1 MSKCIITIN
10 RMFGSGGRII
20 GKALAEEL
28 GFKFYDKEL
37 IEMASKEKNIPF
49 DEFAR
54 VDEKKASQWLYPVD
68 YELQMN
74 PEYHFVPM
82 NDVLYDL
89 QKKSILEAADK
100 ENCVIVGRC
109 ADYVLRN
116 KPNVLNVFIHS
127 DMESKVRRVVED
139 YGVESDN
146 VVELINKT
154 DKRRANYYNYYTG
167 MKWGRAENY
176 HLALRTDYI
185 GIDGAVETLIRFIE
199 AKNAEMEKEA
209 AEAK

>member
-1 MSKCIITIN
+1 MSNRVITIN
-10 RMFGSGGRII
+10 RMFGSNGRII

-37 IEMASKEKNIPF
+37 IEMASREKNIPF

-54 VDEKKASQWLYPVD
+54 VDERKASQWLYPVD

-89 QKKSILEAADK
+89 QKKIILEAAEK

-109 ADYVLRN
+109 GNYILQDN
-116 KPNVLNVFIHS
+116 KDKHLSLFIYAPFEDRVKTVIARTGREEKS
-127 DMESKVRRVVED
+127 VRKLVKR
-139 YGVESDN
+139 
-146 VVELINKT
+146 T
-154 DKRRANYYNYYTG
+154 DKERRAYYEYF
-167 MKWGRAENY
+167 
-176 HLALRTDYI
+176 TDTNWLDMLQYDLCI
-185 GIDGAVETLIRFIE
+185 NSSTVSKDEIVEMVKKLI
-199 AKNAEMEKEA
+199 
-209 AEAK
+209 

>member
-1 MSKCIITIN
+1 MKKTIITIS
-10 RMFGSGGRII
+10 RQHGSGGREI
-20 GKALAEEL
+20 GKRVAKEL
-28 GFKFYDKEL
+28 GIAFYDKEL
-37 IEMASKEKNIPF
+37 LTRAAKESGISEELFQSN
-49 DEFAR
+49 
-54 VDEKKASQWLYPVD
+54 DEKPTNSLLYSLSM
-68 YELQMN
+68 YGNTMG
-74 PEYHFVPM
+74 
-82 NDVLYDL
+82 LYDMPL
-89 QKKSILEAADK
+89 NDK
-100 ENCVIVGRC
+100 LFIAQSKTIQNVAEKGPCVIVGRC

>member
-109 ADYVLRN
+109 GNYILKDYKDKHIQPVG
-116 KPNVLNVFIHS
+116 VCEIFIISTALFVSALH
-127 DMESKVRRVVED
+127 
-139 YGVESDN
+139 
-146 VVELINKT
+146 
-154 DKRRANYYNYYTG
+154 
-167 MKWGRAENY
+167 
-176 HLALRTDYI
+176 HLANTLFLTSGTGHYRFHSLLKRC
-185 GIDGAVETLIRFIE
+185 IDEQADMLILIIF
-199 AKNAEMEKEA
+199 
-209 AEAK
+209 

>member
-1 MSKCIITIN
+1 MT
-10 RMFGSGGRII
+10 
-20 GKALAEEL
+20 
-28 GFKFYDKEL
+28 
-37 IEMASKEKNIPF
+37 SKEKNIPF

-109 ADYVLRN
+109 GNYILKDYKDKHISL
-116 KPNVLNVFIHS
+116 FIYAPFEERVKTVMARTGREEKS
-127 DMESKVRRVVED
+127 VRKMVKR
-139 YGVESDN
+139 
-146 VVELINKT
+146 T
-154 DKRRANYYNYYTG
+154 DKVLIMNISQTPTG
-167 MKWGRAENY
+167 WICCSMICASTA
-176 HLALRTDYI
+176 AL
-185 GIDGAVETLIRFIE
+185 FP
-199 AKNAEMEKEA
+199 KNRLSRW
-209 AEAK
+209 